1 MPKTPPDV
9 PQPPCPE
16 ALFRYYLLSLVR
28 AREQAGQT
36 RADAVTA
43 VAAQR
48 HSCFDRHQDK
58 VSTRTLYR
66 WLACYEKNDEDFN
79 ALRPARRTTYND
91 SPALPEALL
100 AFFTKEKRDDV
111 RASAPELIRRARELG
126 LVQPDQ
132 HIDRTT
138 VWRHLRRS
146 GLVTARVKTAKTSD
160 CRRFSYPH
168 RLDMVLCDGKHFRA
182 GHKRLRRVALFF
194 LDDATRFGLEVVV
207 GTSENAAL
215 FQRGLYRCVLTHGRM
230 SGLYVD
236 NGSGFIA
243 MDSIDVARK
252 LKIHLIHG
260 TAGYPEGHGLIER
273 FNRTAA
279 EQVLRTLAGH
289 PEVDPDCAALELRLR
304 HFLRERYNR
313 TPHEALNGA
322 TPETRFLKDPRP
334 LRFYESTEQL
344 RQAFVLHLERRVSN
358 DHIVSLGSV
367 AYEVPRGYAGT
378 RVVLFHHLLD
388 ETLSILHEGRLV
400 ALAPVDTHANAR
412 TPRARP
418 RREEPTAPVPN
429 KTAAQLAFERDMSP
443 VVDTDGGFSQPPEDK
458 S

>member
-1 MPKTPPDV
+1 L
-9 PQPPCPE
+9 E
-16 ALFRYYLLSLVR
+16 
-28 AREQAGQT
+28 
-36 RADAVTA
+36 
-43 VAAQR
+43 
-48 HSCFDRHQDK
+48 
-58 VSTRTLYR
+58 
-66 WLACYEKNDEDFN
+66 
-79 ALRPARRTTYND
+79 
-91 SPALPEALL
+91 
-100 AFFTKEKRDDV
+100 
-111 RASAPELIRRARELG
+111 
-126 LVQPDQ
+126 
-132 HIDRTT
+132 
-138 VWRHLRRS
+138 
-146 GLVTARVKTAKTSD
+146 
-160 CRRFSYPH
+160 
-168 RLDMVLCDGKHFRA
+168 RLDGKSGACGCDHSEGRWGACGRPTIRLPPGKA
-182 GHKRLRRVALFF
+182 
-194 LDDATRFGLEVVV
+194 
-207 GTSENAAL
+207 
-215 FQRGLYRCVLTHGRM
+215 
-230 SGLYVD
+230 
-236 NGSGFIA
+236 
-243 MDSIDVARK
+243 
-252 LKIHLIHG
+252 
-260 TAGYPEGHGLIER
+260 
-273 FNRTAA
+273 NRTAA

-304 HFLRERYNR
+304 HFLRECYNR